1 MGYHL
6 NSRVVY
12 FMVVDNFGVIDSFNH
27 WTMIFERNP
36 ALATTI
42 QSSSSSLMFISGEI
56 PGLRTKLRQIIF
68 SFGAGV
74 HKNYPKTKRYFNS
87 CILVCFHHAKGLKL
101 INAKWSKFK
110 TTIFT
115 KWSKQD
121 TTVKIIRQSFE
132 NTDLDC
138 WAVCRTDVEEI
149 PKLFFY
155 QVSTDLRPTQA
166 VRQCPSADACIN
178 STLIF
183 FSR

>member
-6 NSRVVY
+6 NSCVVY
-12 FMVVDNFGVIDSFNH
+12 FMVVDNFGVVDFFNH

-68 SFGAGV
+68 SFGGGV
-74 HKNYPKTKRYFNS
+74 QNYPKTKRYFNS
-87 CILVCFHHAKGLKL
+87 CILVCLHYGKGLKW
-101 INAKWSKFK
+101 INAKWTRRLKEKICS
-110 TTIFT
+110 

-149 PKLFFY
+149 PKLY
-155 QVSTDLRPTQA
+155 LLPGINGLTTHTG
-166 VRQCPSADACIN
+166 CPSMSVRRC
-178 STLIF
+178 LY
-183 FSR
+183 